1 MIKTTTRIIYS
12 LLLILFL
19 VGQNVSAQDTD
30 YTNLI
35 INNDFEL
42 APDANCN
49 PISIVADMDG
59 WLTNAWRPTSTS
71 CIVKQF
77 YGWTWQVGFVNE
89 SGANILGN
97 NSQGINQDFE
107 NINGSYACWIGGNYL
122 LPTLTEFYQIIDK
135 DKLSAGTYK
144 VQCRLGVEEG
154 KRTSQRLFANNNVQY
169 HGTASQYA
177 KNLTEGERSTFAGW
191 GSNVKLGQEMVVYTT
206 ITDDEPLRIGIRTG
220 SIKGDGSMATKTS
233 PMWGWFKVDY
243 FRLTKLDPAK
253 TKDATLTSLNLSA
266 GDLNFSPEITTYNV
280 QLPAGV
286 KQVTATAIPTMQG
299 VAVNGA
305 GTVDVSSG
313 TGISTIIVTAPDGVT
328 TKTYTINYTVE
339 TGAVIQEQNLLPH
352 WDANGLGLN
361 QTSVANTEMW
371 RWGWNTTNLTSYPW
385 GLANQANTTRFCD
398 MPTVYTTATKNG
410 VAYVGR
416 FAQLR
421 WDGTGG
427 STAYTTLG
435 YGDGTATASGVP
447 AAIQLE
453 EGYGYNFSFWGF
465 GNEGS
470 AYAAYVTT
478 DPTGAD
484 QTKTIASMNISE
496 LSNHTTM
503 KLFSLNFNCPKT
515 APYYMVFKY
524 VSGTASILFI
534 ADVDLHKITIPTA
547 NAATDITKT
556 GFMANWT
563 SVPGATTYQLD
574 VAADN
579 SFTSFVAGYNNKTVT
594 ATSETIAGL
603 ADGTTYYYRVRAAK
617 DAVPGAN
624 SNVVSIT
631 TIAATAPVAPVVG
644 EPANVGP
651 QSFTTS
657 WNAVAGAISYKLDVA
672 TDNAFTKTVLPYNN
686 LNVTAT
692 SQEITGLQ
700 PNTTYYCRVRA
711 YNGSN
716 SPYSNTVSMKTQKLL
731 IVLMAGQS
739 NMAGRGV
746 YSQLAPADTVTY
758 SNILSLN
765 KDSVWV
771 RAKHPLHWDKA
782 EAAVGMGISFAKTL
796 ADKIG
801 GNVAIGLVPCAAGG
815 TNINAWLAND
825 WFANTGN
832 FYLYTNLITRA
843 KKATQS
849 GDIIGMIWHQGEANA
864 SSLTTPTY
872 QEKMITLF
880 TNIRSDLNLPAM
892 PIVAGELGRY
902 LTYTY
907 LNETNAAINGLSA
920 ILPNY
925 AAASSL
931 GLTPNSDVLHFT
943 AASQVEFGKR
953 YANLFYPIYVN
964 SVSAVDNNVVSKI
977 KLNVVNNVLHV
988 NTGNNNPTTV
998 HFYNTLGCK
1007 IKTCVV
1013 SNSENEI
1020 PIPNIKG
1027 VCLVSVQNSEGTIS
1041 QKILY

>member
-12 LLLILFL
+12 LLLIFFL

-49 PISIVADMDG
+49 PISIVANIDG
-59 WLTNAWRPTSTS
+59 WSNNAWRPKMST
-71 CIVKQF
+71 CTNKQF
-77 YGWTWQVGFVNE
+77 YGWTCDLSLTGT
-89 SGANILGN
+89 ST
-97 NSQGINQDFE
+97 SQGINV
-107 NINGSYACWIGGNYL
+107 NPSGGHGNWGCWVGGNSGS
-122 LPTLTEFYQIIDK
+122 TSTQIDFDFYQIINKND
-135 DKLSAGTYK
+135 LPAGTYK
-144 VQCRLGVEEG
+144 VQCALAVGSG
-154 KRTSQRLFANNNVQY
+154 NKKNNQRLFANNNVQY
-169 HGTASQYA
+169 YGFPTDYTS
-177 KNLTEGERSTFAGW
+177 NLIAGERYTFAGNTTFSD
-191 GSNVKLGQEMVVYTT
+191 GDLKEMVVYAT
-206 ITDDEPLRIGIRTG
+206 IGENDSLKIGIRT
-220 SIKGDGSMATKTS
+220 SNKKGDGTLTVQQS
-233 PMWGWFKVDY
+233 PMFRIDY
-243 FRLTKLDPAK
+243 FRLTKIDPAK
-253 TKDATLTSLNLSA
+253 AADATLSAINLSA

-280 QLPAGV
+280 QLPAGTRL
-286 KQVTATAIPTMQG
+286 VTAVATPNMPGIAIT
-299 VAVNGA
+299 GA
-305 GTVDVSSG
+305 GSVDVSSG
-313 TGISTIIVTAPDGVT
+313 TGVSTIVVTAPDGTT
-328 TKTYTINYTVE
+328 TKTYTINYTV
-339 TGAVIQEQNLLPH
+339 TLGLAVQEQNLLPH

-470 AYAAYVTT
+470 AYVVYVTT
-478 DPTGAD
+478 DPTAAD

-556 GFMANWT
+556 GFTANWT
-563 SVPGATTYQLD
+563 SVPGATSYQLD

-603 ADGTTYYYRVRAAK
+603 TDGTTYYYRVRAAK

-651 QSFTTS
+651 QSFTAS

-815 TNINAWLAND
+815 TNINSWLAND

-920 ILPNY
+920 IFPNY

-1027 VCLVSVQNSEGTIS
+1027 VCLVSVQNSEGTLS